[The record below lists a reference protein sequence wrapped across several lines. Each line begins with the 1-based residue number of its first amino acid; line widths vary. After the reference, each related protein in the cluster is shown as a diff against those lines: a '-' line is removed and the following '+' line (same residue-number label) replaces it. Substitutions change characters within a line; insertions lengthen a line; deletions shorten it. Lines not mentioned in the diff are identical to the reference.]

1 MDGLSSPGGVKDK
14 GKKTKDEKRKTK
26 DQRRLGAVIV
36 TLGLAMGSMV
46 APVYAATS
54 DEGTGE
60 TKPDQPDRKDP
71 TDIRNALD
79 NMSLVREFAKI
90 PKAHEKRPLADQL
103 ADQAYYTP
111 MMRAQKQL
119 FHGKYAEAEKGFD
132 TLLHSPLSETDR
144 TKATLGHLEA
154 ILAQG
159 HQRDIMRFNSALAT
173 VPEAQRQTPAVL
185 VLRAK
190 ALMQSGKLAD
200 ANDLLRSYIQKNPA
214 LKPVNA
220 DVLTLFNLYGSIL
233 ELNAQYPVAGDLY
246 GKIVDLAKD
255 ELPED
260 PRIQTQYAIALHRF
274 SVLTLQARRYNEDV
288 KSRLQHVLDT
298 DQTYWPA
305 VLELAKLL
313 LEAHNDKDGGEQI
326 QATLELNPNCYEA
339 KLILVKWATE
349 NYSFEQATAGLQDLR
364 EHSDSA
370 EIPEAEGRLLLKQR
384 LPDQAIAPLSEAVH
398 KNSSLPEA
406 RGLLAGAY
414 YLRSD
419 SSRADEQLAA
429 ITAPQGGPH
438 PEALFEAAE
447 ILRDAR
453 QFTRAEKLYLQAA
466 KSASWWG
473 EPFAA
478 LAQLYLETGQETKA
492 KAAYDESFKIDPYN
506 MRASNQLRLLDYLKQ
521 FQTVETPHFII
532 RYAAKAD
539 LADPNS
545 TAKTQDR
552 ILAELAAEWLEKVYP
567 EVCGYFQAYPEV
579 KTQIELF
586 PSHEEFGV
594 RTTGLP
600 WIGTVGACTGNVIA
614 MDVPRGGAKNTM
626 GAFDWARVMRHEFTH
641 TVTLYMTDNRIP
653 HWLTEAAA
661 CVQEQSPRDWEDCQL
676 LAMNYRSGKLFKY
689 QDLNWGFIRPK
700 RSIDRM
706 LAYRQS
712 EWIYQY
718 VVEVYGQPTMLKFL
732 HCFKEGLTESQ
743 ALQATFGKTPDTFNQ
758 DFLEWAGKQIA
769 SWGIPIDPLPS
780 PGDAKKALDAHPDDP
795 KLMYQLASA
804 QIGSGKVT
812 DDTVALLQHAL
823 EKDPKYSAA
832 REMLGFVLHHQKK
845 DAEARKMLEQ
855 VVREDP
861 HRPVTLRTLGQ
872 MAMEGENFEAAEKWF
887 LQLQQVR
894 PLESTSYEN
903 LAGIY
908 LIQHKYGLAIAQL
921 TELQRHE
928 QKDERIPRK
937 LAELYRQNQQLDD
950 AVQMAYKS
958 IRINPYNPI
967 NHNLMGQILL
977 QENQPGKAIEYF
989 KYATDLAGGVPQFW
1003 AGLADAQGLSGDTKS
1018 AEESAKKA
1026 VELDPKSPVRKWI
1039 K

>member
-1 MDGLSSPGGVKDK
+1 MKDK
-14 GKKTKDEKRKTK
+14 GKKTKDERRKTK
-26 DQRRLGAVIV
+26 INGLLGAAV
-36 TLGLAMGSMV
+36 LALAV
-46 APVYAATS
+46 AGMAAVGHAANL
-54 DEGTGE
+54 DGGPGDG
-60 TKPDQPDRKDP
+60 KADQPDHKDP
-71 TDIRNALD
+71 TDVRNMLD
-79 NMSLVREFAKI
+79 NMSLVRDFAKL
-90 PKAHEKRPLADQL
+90 PKAHEKKSLADQL
-103 ADQAYYTP
+103 ADQPYYTP

-119 FHGKYAEAEKGFD
+119 FHGKYAEAEKGFES
-132 TLLHSPLSETDR
+132 LLGTPLTDAER
-144 TKATLGHLEA
+144 ATASVGYLEA

-159 HQRDIMRFNSALAT
+159 HQRDISRFDSALAT
-173 VPEAQRQTPAVL
+173 MPEGRRQLPAVL
-185 VLRAK
+185 VLRAR
-190 ALMQSGKLAD
+190 ALMESGKLGD
-200 ANDLLRSYIQKNPA
+200 AGELLRAYIQKNPS
-214 LKPVNA
+214 LTPLNA
-220 DVLTLFNLYGSIL
+220 DTLSLFNLYGSIL
-233 ELNAQYPVAGDLY
+233 ELTAQYAVAGDLY
-246 GKIVDLAKD
+246 GKIVELAKD
-255 ELPED
+255 EMPDD
-260 PRIQTQYAIALHRF
+260 PGIQTQYAIALHRF

-288 KSRLQHVLDT
+288 KSRLQHVLDV
-298 DQTYWPA
+298 DETYWPA
-305 VLELAKLL
+305 ELELAKLL
-313 LEAHNDKDGGEQI
+313 LEAHNDKDGGAQI
-326 QATLELNPNCYEA
+326 QATLELNPNCCEA

-349 NYSFEQATAGLQDLR
+349 NYDFEQATAGLQELR

-384 LPDQAIAPLSEAVH
+384 LPEQAIGPLNEAVRLDP
-398 KNSSLPEA
+398 NLPEA

-419 SSRADEQLAA
+419 SLRADEQLGA
-429 ITAPQGGPH
+429 IAAPQGGPH

-453 QFTRAEKLYLQAA
+453 QFTRAEKLYLQAG

-521 FQTVETPHFII
+521 FASVETPHFII

-552 ILAELAAEWLEKVYP
+552 ILAELAGEWMEKVYP

-579 KTQIELF
+579 KTQVELF

-661 CVQEQSPRDWEDCQL
+661 CVQEQAPRDWEDCQL

-718 VVEVYGQPTMLKFL
+718 IVEVYGQPTMLKFL
-732 HCFKEGLTESQ
+732 HCFKDGLTESQ
-743 ALQATFGKTPDTFNQ
+743 ALQATFGRTPDTFNQ

-769 SWGIPIDPLPS
+769 GWGIPTDPLPS
-780 PGDAKKALDAHPDDP
+780 AGDAKTALDAHPDDP
-795 KLMYQLASA
+795 KLMFQLASA
-804 QIGSGKVT
+804 EIGAGKVA
-812 DDTVALLQHAL
+812 DDTVALLRHAL

-832 REMLGFVLHHQKK
+832 RELLGFVLHHQKK
-845 DAEARKMLEQ
+845 DAEARQMFEQ
-855 VVREDP
+855 VVQEDP

-872 MAMEGENFEAAEKWF
+872 MAMETENFDEAEKWF

-908 LIQHKYGLAIAQL
+908 LIQHKYGPAIAQL

-950 AVQMAYKS
+950 AAQMAYKS

-977 QENQPGKAIEYF
+977 QQNQPGKAIEYF
-989 KYATDLAGGVPQFW
+989 KYATDLADGVPQFW
-1003 AGLADAQGLSGDTKS
+1003 AGLADAQGQSGDTKD

-1026 VELDPKSPVRKWI
+1026 VELDPKSPAMKWI